1 MHLFLRQLARFLRLS
16 QNAGLAICVVL
27 LSAIA
32 VSAASL
38 DDYRQRVESVHS
50 FVEELLAGVDTSEQ
64 GKRDVRHENDVAAHI
79 RRVLPPTEKVEWP
92 NGSVET
98 ANEWLFAS
106 LEQFQN
112 EEDPAKRGLILTSI
126 NERLASIARE
136 VDLLQKAA
144 ASHRTKDEDKQK
156 LAEILQREEYQK
168 AQAKQESLFQ
178 KWLREFMEWLAKV
191 FPRTPA
197 TPSSDPGTGSLKI
210 GLQILIF
217 ALVIGL
223 VGFLIYKFVPIFGRR
238 GRKKKKEKGDRVI
251 LGERVTRDES
261 AASLFDEAELLARE
275 GNLRGAIRK
284 GYIAMLCELSDRKLI
299 GLARHKTNRDYLRD
313 VRKRADLFENMNG
326 MTLNFERNW
335 YGLRPT
341 DEQDW
346 EDFKNRYRQTI
357 AGVKG

>member
-1 MHLFLRQLARFLRLS
+1 MPWFLRQRYFRDC
-16 QNAGLAICVVL
+16 QRAGLATCVVL
-27 LSAIA
+27 LSVLTA
-32 VSAASL
+32 SAASL
-38 DDYRQRVESVHS
+38 EDYRKRVESVH
-50 FVEELLAGVDTSEQ
+50 VYVAELMIGVGTSEL
-64 GKRDVRHENDVAAHI
+64 GKRDTRHEGDVIARI

-92 NGSVET
+92 GGSVET
-98 ANEWLFAS
+98 ANQWLFTS

-112 EEDPAKRGLILTSI
+112 EDDSAKRGVILTGI
-126 NERLASIARE
+126 NERLTSIARE
-136 VDLLQKAA
+136 IDLLQKAA
-144 ASHRTKDEDKQK
+144 ASTRTKDEDKQK

-178 KWLREFMEWLAKV
+178 KWLREFLEWLAKV

-197 TPSSDPGTGSLKI
+197 TPSSDPGTGSLKM

-223 VGFLIYKFVPIFGRR
+223 VGFVVYKFLPFFARR
-238 GRKKKKEKGDRVI
+238 GRKTKKGKGDRVI
-251 LGERVTRDES
+251 LGERVASDES

-284 GYIAMLCELSDRKLI
+284 GYIALLCELSDRKLI

-335 YGLRPT
+335 YGPRPT
-341 DEQDW
+341 DTQDW
-346 EDFKNRYRQTI
+346 EDFKSKYLQTI

>member
-1 MHLFLRQLARFLRLS
+1 MNWLSRQRYLRHSRKSCLVIS
-16 QNAGLAICVVL
+16 IVL
-27 LSAIA
+27 LSAL
-32 VSAASL
+32 SASADTL
-38 DDYRQRVESVHS
+38 DDYRQRVESVDS
-50 FVEELLAGVDTSEQ
+50 YVEELLVGVGTSEQ
-64 GKRDVRHENDVAAHI
+64 GKRDVPHENDVIAHI

-98 ANEWLFAS
+98 ANQWLFAS

-112 EEDPAKRGLILTSI
+112 EDDPAKRGVILTGI
-126 NERLASIARE
+126 NERLTSIARE
-136 VDLLQKAA
+136 IDLLQKAA
-144 ASHRTKDEDKQK
+144 ASNRTKDEDKQK

-168 AQAKQESLFQ
+168 AQAKQESIFQ

-197 TPSSDPGTGSLKI
+197 IPSSDAGTGSLKM

-223 VGFLIYKFVPIFGRR
+223 VGFLVYRFVPFFARR

-251 LGERVTRDES
+251 LGERVASDES
-261 AASLFDEAELLARE
+261 AASLFDEAEMLARE

-284 GYIAMLCELSDRKLI
+284 GYIALLCELSDRKMI

-341 DEQDW
+341 DAQDW
-346 EDFKNRYRQTI
+346 EDFRNSYQQTI